1 MEVETCGQQT
11 TQVNTQREITQEIYV
26 VWCCAYNQKQRETYF
41 FSLFKVTD
49 YKLHHIYNFLFLKP
63 YNDQNA
69 RDPIIGT
76 WLTLMDQSG

>member
-1 MEVETCGQQT
+1 M
-11 TQVNTQREITQEIYV
+11 
-26 VWCCAYNQKQRETYF
+26 
-41 FSLFKVTD
+41 D

-69 RDPIIGT
+69 RDPVIGP